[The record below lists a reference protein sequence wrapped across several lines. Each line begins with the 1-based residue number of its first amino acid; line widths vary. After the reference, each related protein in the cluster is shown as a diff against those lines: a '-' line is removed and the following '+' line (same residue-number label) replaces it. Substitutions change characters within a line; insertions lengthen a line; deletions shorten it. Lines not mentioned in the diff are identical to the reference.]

1 MAEADRRDFL
11 KVVGLGVASAVG
23 LAPRVGAEPIN
34 ESSRVVEAEPT
45 RTGGPVALEGGKVI
59 QPRRE
64 IPVMRRADVL
74 VVGGGSAGV
83 VAAIAAARAGARVTI
98 LERYGCF
105 GGPWTGGLVLIVLCT
120 HAHQGGRLLKCV
132 RGIGDE
138 MMERL
143 VKIPGGIVDQAPGRR
158 NPTSDPEATKYVM
171 DLMLAEANV
180 DIVLHSWVTNAI
192 VDGGA
197 VRGVIAESKSGCRA
211 FLANVVIDA
220 TGDGDVLA
228 AAGADHVRHIHRI
241 GLVHRLG
248 NVDRAAP
255 AAGAPRP
262 PDLGS
267 GTPLPSVRWVNMQG
281 PQGDCLD
288 VETLTRCELGG
299 RRAIWERLRRLQ
311 ETPGYERVF
320 LLDTASQLGVRASRT
335 LKGLHELRLDDA
347 KADRAYPDVVGIGGS
362 ESFIGER
369 PCQIPYGTIVPEK
382 LDGLL
387 AAGRCVA
394 ADNMMLNYTRLIAP
408 CFLTG
413 QAAGTAAA
421 LATQQR
427 CRPRDLDVKQL
438 QALLRKQ
445 GVYLGK
451 A

>member
-1 MAEADRRDFL
+1 
-11 KVVGLGVASAVG
+11 
-23 LAPRVGAEPIN
+23 
-34 ESSRVVEAEPT
+34 
-45 RTGGPVALEGGKVI
+45 
-59 QPRRE
+59 
-64 IPVMRRADVL
+64 MRQSDVL

-83 VAAIAAARAGARVTI
+83 MAAIAAARAGAKVTM

-105 GGPWTGGLVLIVLCT
+105 GGLWTGGLVLIVLST
-120 HAHQGGRLLKCV
+120 HARHDGRLLKCV

-143 VKIPGGIVDQAPGRR
+143 VKIPGGIINQAPGRR
-158 NPTSDPEATKYVM
+158 NPTSDPEATKYIM
-171 DLMLAEANV
+171 DVMLAEAGV

-197 VRGVIAESKSGCRA
+197 LRGVIAESKSGCRA
-211 FLANVVIDA
+211 FLAKVVVDA
-220 TGDGDVLA
+220 TGDGDVFA
-228 AAGADHVRHIHRI
+228 AAGAAHVRHIHRI

-248 NVDRAAP
+248 NADRVAA
-255 AAGAPRP
+255 AKGSKP
-262 PDLGS
+262 PNLGS
-267 GTPLPSVRWVNMQG
+267 GTPHPSVRWVNMQG

-288 VETLTRCELGG
+288 VEMLTKCELGG
-299 RRAIWERLRRLQ
+299 RRAIWERLKKLQ
-311 ETPGYERVF
+311 ERPGHEKVF

-347 KADRAYPDVVGIGGS
+347 KADRVYPDVVGIGGS

-369 PCQIPYGTIVPEK
+369 PCQIPYAILVPEK
-382 LDGLL
+382 VDGLL

-394 ADNMMLNYTRLIAP
+394 ADNVMLNYTRLIAP

-413 QAAGTAAA
+413 HAAGAAAA
-421 LATQQR
+421 LAAQQK

-438 QALLRKQ
+438 QGLLRKQ
-445 GVYLGK
+445 GAYLGE